1 MGEPC
6 DLQKCTYAVCRIRQL
21 LDDGICGKSLK
32 RKTREDSRPED
43 FYDEVIRVKG
53 KVMRKM
59 GDRDIF

>member
-6 DLQKCTYAVCRIRQL
+6 DIKKCTYAVCRIRQL